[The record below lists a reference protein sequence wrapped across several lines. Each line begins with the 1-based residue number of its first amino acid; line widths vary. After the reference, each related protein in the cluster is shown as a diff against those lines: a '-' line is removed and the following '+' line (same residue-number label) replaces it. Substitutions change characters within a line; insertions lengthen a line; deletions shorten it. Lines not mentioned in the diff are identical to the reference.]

1 VALNLLTDPV
11 DSSTIAQT
19 LLFRRHYLP
28 SRGDNLVKLG
38 RTWFRVFPFETRRC
52 GEALSCPP
60 RSVGVAC
67 LAQDGCNLAT
77 LGQEEALAVCRRYL
91 QEPDPAQSA
100 KEKVVFANRQ
110 GEMVVFQGDRKNGS
124 AALCSCGNA
133 TCAGAAMLASAKNQE
148 RVRQICT
155 IPDGELDIR
164 SAVTLA
170 GAGGWRVAQSWCGL
184 SFPVAQENLCGHEVA
199 IGTGTFNNYVMLV
212 LPGRE
217 PDSFD
222 VPEVLELWKTAR
234 PFGFDNILRSR
245 LAAIF
250 PTEPHPF
257 VKFYTCGRAHPGAPL
272 TGLAAL
278 AMAARQV
285 DWLAS
290 ALQRGRIQHRRGFD
304 SLPVCHDSQ
313 VDFPALHVVLK
324 EQQQGRLAA

>member
-1 VALNLLTDPV
+1 MALKFVAEPV
-11 DSSTIAQT
+11 DSPGMPQT
-19 LLFRRHYLP
+19 LPFRRHYLS
-28 SRGDNLVKLG
+28 SRGNNLVKLG
-38 RTWFRVFPFETRRC
+38 RTWFQVYPFETRRC

-60 RSVGVAC
+60 RSVGVTC
-67 LAQDGCNLAT
+67 LAQDDCDLAL
-77 LGQEEALAVCRRYL
+77 LGPEEALAVCRRYL
-91 QEPDPAQSA
+91 EEPDPAQSA
-100 KEKVVFANRQ
+100 KEKVIFANRR

-124 AALCSCGNA
+124 AARCSCGNA

-155 IPDGELDIR
+155 IPEGKLDIR

-184 SFPVAQENLCGHEVA
+184 SFPVTQGNLCGHVVA
-199 IGTGTFNNYVMLV
+199 IGTGTFNNYIILA
-212 LPGRE
+212 LQGRE
-217 PDSFD
+217 LDSFD
-222 VPEVLELWKTAR
+222 LPEVLQLWKAAR
-234 PFGFDNILRSR
+234 PFGFDNILQSR

-250 PTEPHPF
+250 PADPHPF

-278 AMAARQV
+278 AMAARQL
-285 DWLAS
+285 DWLA
-290 ALQRGRIQHRRGFD
+290 LVLKRGRIQHRRGFD

-324 EQQQGRLAA
+324 EKERGRLAA